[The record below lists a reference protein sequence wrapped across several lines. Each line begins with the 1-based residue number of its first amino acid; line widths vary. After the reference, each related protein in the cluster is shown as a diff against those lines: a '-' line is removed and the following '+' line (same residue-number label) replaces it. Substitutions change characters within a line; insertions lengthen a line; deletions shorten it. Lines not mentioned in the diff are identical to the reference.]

1 MREEILRVMDK
12 NARITVTDL
21 ATILDAREEEI
32 SREITEMER
41 EKIIYGYHTMIDW
54 DRTND
59 DHVLALIEVR
69 VTPQRDQ
76 GFDAVAERIY
86 RFDEVSSVYLMSG
99 AFDLMVV
106 VEGKTMKEVAL
117 FVARRLAVL
126 DYVLST
132 STNFVL
138 KKYKENGMVLADEK
152 KDERIIVSA

>member
-1 MREEILRVMDK
+1 MREDILRVMEK
-12 NARITVTDL
+12 NARISITDL
-21 ATILDAREEEI
+21 STILDTPEDEI
-32 SREITEMER
+32 SNAITDMER
-41 EKIIYGYHTMIDW
+41 EKVIYGYHTMIDW

-59 DHVLALIEVR
+59 EHVLALIEVR

-86 RFDEVSSVYLMSG
+86 RFEEVSSVYLMSG
-99 AFDLMVV
+99 AFDLMVI

-138 KKYKENGMVLADEK
+138 KKYKENGMVLAEEK

>member
-1 MREEILRVMDK
+1 MREEILRVMDR
-12 NARITVTDL
+12 NARISVTDL
-21 ATILDAREEEI
+21 AAILDASEDEI
-32 SREITEMER
+32 SSEITKMER

-59 DHVLALIEVR
+59 EHVLALIEVR

-86 RFDEVSSVYLMSG
+86 RFEEVSSVYLMSG

-138 KKYKENGMVLADEK
+138 KKYKENGMVLAEEK

>member
-1 MREEILRVMDK
+1 MREEILRVMDR
-12 NARITVTDL
+12 NARISVTDL
-21 ATILDAREEEI
+21 AAILDASEDEI
-32 SREITEMER
+32 SSEITKMER

-86 RFDEVSSVYLMSG
+86 RFEEVSSVYLMSG

-138 KKYKENGMVLADEK
+138 KKYKENGMVLAEEK

>member
-1 MREEILRVMDK
+1 MREDILRVMEK
-12 NARITVTDL
+12 NARISITDL
-21 ATILDAREEEI
+21 ATILDSPEEEI
-32 SREITEMER
+32 SNAITDMER
-41 EKIIYGYHTMIDW
+41 DKVIYGYHTMIDW

-59 DHVLALIEVR
+59 EHVLALIEVR

-86 RFDEVSSVYLMSG
+86 RFEEVSSVYLMSG
-99 AFDLMVV
+99 AFDLMVI

-138 KKYKENGMVLADEK
+138 KKYKENGMVLAEEK

>member
-21 ATILDAREEEI
+21 ATILDTPEEEI
-32 SREITEMER
+32 SREITDMER

-59 DHVLALIEVR
+59 EHVLALIEVR

-99 AFDLMVV
+99 AFDLMVI

>member
-21 ATILDAREEEI
+21 ATILDAQEEEI

-59 DHVLALIEVR
+59 DHVVALIEVR

>member
-1 MREEILRVMDK
+1 MREEILRVMDR
-12 NARITVTDL
+12 NARISVTDL
-21 ATILDAREEEI
+21 AAILDASEEEI
-32 SREITEMER
+32 SSEITKMER

-59 DHVLALIEVR
+59 EHVLALIEVR

-86 RFDEVSSVYLMSG
+86 RFEEVSSVYLMSG

-138 KKYKENGMVLADEK
+138 KKYKENGMVLAEEK

>member
-1 MREEILRVMDK
+1 MREDILRVMEK
-12 NARITVTDL
+12 NARISITDL
-21 ATILDAREEEI
+21 STILDTPEDEI
-32 SREITEMER
+32 NKAITDMER

-59 DHVLALIEVR
+59 EHVLALIEVR

-86 RFDEVSSVYLMSG
+86 RFEEVSSVYLMSG
-99 AFDLMVV
+99 AFDLMVI

-138 KKYKENGMVLADEK
+138 KKYKENGMVLSEEK

>member
-1 MREEILRVMDK
+1 MREEILRVMDR
-12 NARITVTDL
+12 NARISVTDL
-21 ATILDAREEEI
+21 AAILDASEDEI
-32 SREITEMER
+32 SSEITKMER

-86 RFDEVSSVYLMSG
+86 RFEEVSSVYLMSG

-138 KKYKENGMVLADEK
+138 KKYKENGMVLAEEK
-152 KDERIIVSA
+152 KDDRIIVSA